1 VGGYDGAGNKLA
13 VTATLANCAP
23 YYSGTDHY
31 TYDYGQ
37 TANPQLN
44 RSQLTQES
52 SSTLYTGTKLY
63 NYDQPSYSGP
73 GLSTGPGN
81 ATHFDPYD
89 LGYNSDNQL
98 TNSSF
103 AYDGNGNPTTYK
115 TSSLSFDPQNR
126 LTSYGSV
133 QTDGY
138 WADGLRAWKQNSG
151 GRTYFLYD
159 GTQPVGEYDS
169 TGTLTAENIFGA
181 DGLLSRYTPSGGRLF
196 YSFDLRGA
204 VAERLYANGASY
216 QVDQY
221 DAYGYRSER
230 LLDYSDPWGFG
241 AQAGYY
247 TDLETGLL
255 LLTHRFYDPATGR
268 FLTRDP
274 LGYGG
279 GINLYSYTA
288 NDPINWLDPS
298 GLIPPFALAGGGVLG
313 GGGLLGG
320 GALLGE
326 GGVGVGG
333 AAVGAAVWPVV
344 AVAGVA
350 AASWGVGT
358 WIGNHIANGIHAQ
371 DGLPAPLT
379 ENRRGSK
386 DVGTLRREWERLND
400 QPWPTDANGRRHIAE
415 HKVPLA
421 DGGVDDGTNI
431 EPLRTCVKT
440 FCYWQ

>member
-1 VGGYDGAGNKLA
+1 V
-13 VTATLANCAP
+13 
-23 YYSGTDHY
+23 
-31 TYDYGQ
+31 
-37 TANPQLN
+37 
-44 RSQLTQES
+44 TQES
-52 SSTLYTGTKLY
+52 SSTLSTGTKVY

-98 TNSSF
+98 LNNVYYG
-103 AYDGNGNPTTYK
+103 YDGNGNSTTFANR
-115 TSSLSFDPQNR
+115 TLTFDPENR

-138 WADGLRAWKQNSG
+138 SGDGLRAWKQSSG

-181 DGLLSRYTPSGGRLF
+181 DGLLSRSTPSGGRLF

-221 DAYGYRSER
+221 DAYGNRSER

-241 AQAGYY
+241 AQAGYV

-255 LLTHRFYDPATGR
+255 LLTHRFYDPNVGR

-274 LGYGG
+274 MGYAG
-279 GINLYSYTA
+279 GINLYGYVR
-288 NDPINWLDPS
+288 NNPVRNHDRR
-298 GLIPPFALAGGGVLG
+298 GFAPDTGGSDFMTTDQGSG
-313 GGGLLGG
+313 GGGNYDDTGGSNFPVTFYHYSPNDPATFG
-320 GALLGE
+320 GALNPGSWVTNRGDLSASMARQCLI
-326 GGVGVGG
+326 GGKG
-333 AAVGAAVWPVV
+333 PPLKYV
-344 AVAGVA
+344 A
-350 AASWGVGT
+350 T
-358 WIGNHIANGIHAQ
+358 IQFI
-371 DGLPAPLT
+371 
-379 ENRRGSK
+379 
-386 DVGTLRREWERLND
+386 
-400 QPWPTDANGRRHIAE
+400 PTDQYPVIDYGD
-415 HKVPLA
+415 VFPGVSQYQLP
-421 DGGVDDGTNI
+421 GGSPPGSITSSGPI
-431 EPLRTCVKT
+431 P
-440 FCYWQ
+440 